1 MSGREMAFVVLW
13 AAVVFTAVTVARIE
27 VQLTKI
33 SKQLGDILEAMRTR
47 SFKPSMQI

>member
-1 MSGREMAFVVLW
+1 MAFVVLW